1 MSLVEALVTTAAP
14 QSRFGW
20 LRTRGLRLIFFFAY
34 ALMVLMILEQGRII
48 HAQQTLIRQLYP
60 DSVEL
65 NSARARLHQPPHH

>member
-1 MSLVEALVTTAAP
+1 MSFVETPMTIAAP
-14 QSRFGW
+14 QARFGW

-48 HAQQTLIRQLYP
+48 HAQQMLIRQLYP

-65 NSARARLHQPPHH
+65 NSARARLHQQAHH

>member
-1 MSLVEALVTTAAP
+1 MTLAAS
-14 QSRFGW
+14 QARFGW

-48 HAQQTLIRQLYP
+48 QAQQMLIRQLYP

-65 NSARARLHQPPHH
+65 NSARARLNQQAHP

>member
-1 MSLVEALVTTAAP
+1 MTLAAS
-14 QSRFGW
+14 QARFGW

-48 HAQQTLIRQLYP
+48 HAQQMLIRQLYP

-65 NSARARLHQPPHH
+65 NSNRARLHQPAHH

>member
-1 MSLVEALVTTAAP
+1 MEATVTTAAP
-14 QSRFGW
+14 HARFGW

-48 HAQQTLIRQLYP
+48 QAQQMLIRQLYP

-65 NSARARLHQPPHH
+65 NSARARLNQQAHP